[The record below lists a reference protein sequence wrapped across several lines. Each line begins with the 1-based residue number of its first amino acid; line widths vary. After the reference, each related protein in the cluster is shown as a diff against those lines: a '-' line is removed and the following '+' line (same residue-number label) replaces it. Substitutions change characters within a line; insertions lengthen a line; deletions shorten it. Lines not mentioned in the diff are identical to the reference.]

1 MHEIWFVH
9 DTQASPVLRRT
20 ALERAGWSVR
30 ATSRADE
37 ALAWLRSGTPTLL
50 MVDVLIEGRTGF
62 ELCRAIRAEH
72 PADRLPIVLGCHV
85 YQDPEHA
92 AEAERV
98 GAQRYV
104 ALPIEPENLLS
115 IVAELTGAEHGV
127 RAA

>member
-9 DTQASPVLRRT
+9 DTQASPVQRRA

-30 ATSRADE
+30 ATPRADE
-37 ALAWLRSGTPTLL
+37 VLAWLRTGVPSLL
-50 MVDVLIEGRTGF
+50 LVDVLIEGRTGF
-62 ELCRAIRAEH
+62 DLCRAIREEH
-72 PADRLPIVLGCHV
+72 PTDRLPIVLGCHV

-104 ALPIEPENLLS
+104 ALPIESENLLS
-115 IVAELTGAEHGV
+115 IVAELTGGEHGV